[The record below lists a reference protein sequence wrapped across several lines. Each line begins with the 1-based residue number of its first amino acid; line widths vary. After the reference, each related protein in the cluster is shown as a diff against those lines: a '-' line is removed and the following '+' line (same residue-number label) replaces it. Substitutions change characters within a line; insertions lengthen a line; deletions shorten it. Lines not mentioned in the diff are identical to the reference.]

1 MRAWFSAASKRKAE
15 QLDQAL
21 AGQRSLLSSA
31 ERVTLFLAE
40 KDRSRFSRKDYR
52 LSFPELSTAT
62 ASRDLAEAVKA
73 GRFEMSGSGRTA
85 WYRTLAGNAR

>member
-1 MRAWFSAASKRKAE
+1 MRVWSSAASTLKAE

-21 AGQRSLLSSA
+21 AGQRPLLSST
-31 ERVTLFLAE
+31 ERVTLFLTE

-62 ASRDLAEAVKA
+62 ASRDLAEAVKG
-73 GRFEMSGSGRTA
+73 GRIGMSGSGRTA
-85 WYRTLAGNAR
+85 WYRSVP